1 MVGVVVLLQIDLGV
15 RPEVFRKPPVSVEDW
30 SRHQDSE
37 GRMRDVPHLKQ
48 AIFKGVGSFISLGSH
63 PPFTAGSV

>member
-1 MVGVVVLLQIDLGV
+1 MAAVVVVLQIDLGV
-15 RPEVFRKPPVSVEDW
+15 RPHVLRKPPVSVEDW

-48 AIFKGVGSFISLGSH
+48 AIFKGVR
-63 PPFTAGSV
+63 

>member
-1 MVGVVVLLQIDLGV
+1 MMMTMKAALQIDLGE
-15 RPEVFRKPPVSVEDW
+15 RPQVLRKPPVSAEDW

-48 AIFKGVGSFISLGSH
+48 AVFKGVGQQSSAHAMGSRK
-63 PPFTAGSV
+63 